1 MLLIAGGVIR
11 GGGHSEKLLK
21 GQYVEKKETA
31 CWGRASQHTLSPSV
45 DIKRFL
51 PFNLQGQTG
60 CVLTFLPPPPS
71 IRTAAPTLV

>member
-31 CWGRASQHTLSPSV
+31 CWGRASQ
-45 DIKRFL
+45 
-51 PFNLQGQTG
+51 QTG